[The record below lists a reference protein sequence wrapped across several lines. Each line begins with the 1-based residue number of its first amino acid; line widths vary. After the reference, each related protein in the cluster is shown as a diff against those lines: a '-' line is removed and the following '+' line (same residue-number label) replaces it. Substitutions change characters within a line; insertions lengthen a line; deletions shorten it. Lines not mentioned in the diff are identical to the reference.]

1 MDNLQPSPKESII
14 SKDSMDTVQRL
25 NDSGSFS
32 LGCCCEKGLRYSPS
46 HIESVIPNRAKEYN
60 NSSRRVRKN

>member
-32 LGCCCEKGLRYSPS
+32 LGCCEKGLRYSPS
-46 HIESVIPNRAKEYN
+46 HVRRRDPYRAKEYIIILL
-60 NSSRRVRKN
+60 VE